1 MKAILKPVDM
11 FHTPEDWDA
20 LTAWINRHNP
30 EDRAHLITAAMMAWN
45 LAAKLTA
52 PETET
57 A

>member
-1 MKAILKPVDM
+1 MRAILKPVDM

-52 PETET
+52 PETED